1 MPRSTQLFVV
11 LILVATLVAA
21 ALQAHAAEVAG
32 TVERLR
38 GDVMAE
44 TDGVRHVLGQGAAVH
59 VGDRLTTGEDS
70 RLEIRFID
78 GTRVTLGDR
87 SDLVIDRF
95 LYNPPDD
102 AGDVVLNLASGVF
115 RAASGGIA
123 KLRGKPL
130 RIETPTGTLGIRG
143 TEFWGEQHADSL
155 LVALLGGG
163 GVFVETASGRTEI
176 DEIGYATKVEA
187 PGQAPSPAFAL
198 TAEQIEAALA
208 TVAW

>member
-1 MPRSTQLFVV
+1 M
-11 LILVATLVAA
+11 
-21 ALQAHAAEVAG
+21 
-32 TVERLR
+32 
-38 GDVMAE
+38 
-44 TDGVRHVLGQGAAVH
+44 
-59 VGDRLTTGEDS
+59 TTCEDS

-87 SDLVIDRF
+87 SDLVIETF
-95 LYNPPDD
+95 LYNPPED
-102 AGDVVLNLASGVF
+102 AGDVVLELATGVF

-143 TEFWGEQHADSL
+143 TEFWGEQSADSL
-155 LVALLGGG
+155 LVALVGGG
-163 GVFVETASGRTEI
+163 GGFVENPSGRTEI
-176 DEIGYATKVEA
+176 GEIGYATKVDA

-198 TAEQIEAALA
+198 TPEQLEAALA